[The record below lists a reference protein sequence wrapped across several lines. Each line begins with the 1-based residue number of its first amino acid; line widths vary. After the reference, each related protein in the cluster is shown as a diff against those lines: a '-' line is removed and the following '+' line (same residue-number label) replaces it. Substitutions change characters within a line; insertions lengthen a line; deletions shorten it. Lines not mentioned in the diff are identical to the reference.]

1 MSKKIF
7 MMSFVALFMVLGMS
21 QDVMANGG
29 MVQCKMD
36 EVCIMNDTIKSD
48 VSYKVSDKKVIFP
61 QGFYLDG
68 DECWRI
74 MFPDG
79 IGISDYSMTC
89 STKVTELVGLKKL
102 GAPKDICNMYC
113 PKSAGVSNLSDDEV
127 TKLIKEKL
135 SIAWPDYDF
144 NTNDYLKEESFNLS
158 YYGLNKPRHISVLEV
173 SETGHPEI
181 GWFFDGHYYSK
192 NTLVKKKEAKE
203 AAAEKNFKA
212 EIAKFKRKYGFDP
225 SVNDV
230 KYIVKVGRNLLGIL
244 DARNEWVDE
253 YADNRNNKVTVKL
266 EIDRGASKCY
276 KFYWFNT
283 AYFCGYFWVKNNV
296 ITSIHWER

>member
-1 MSKKIF
+1 MNKKIF
-7 MMSFVALFMVLGMS
+7 MMSFVALIIALGMS
-21 QDVMANGG
+21 QSVMANGG

-79 IGISDYSMTC
+79 IGISAGLC
-89 STKVTELVGLKKL
+89 SKRITELVGLKKL
-102 GAPKDICNMYC
+102 GAPKEIYKMYC

-135 SIAWPDYDF
+135 SIVWPDYDF
-144 NTNDYLKEESFNLS
+144 NTNDYFNLELFDLS
-158 YYGLNKPRHISVLEV
+158 YYGLNKPKHINVLEE
-173 SETGHPEI
+173 SEYGYDEI

-192 NTLVKKKEAKE
+192 NTLVKKKEGKE

-225 SVNDV
+225 VSTSWKQTIKAGRSEAAFNACNEFLE
-230 KYIVKVGRNLLGIL
+230 KYGYTIMR
-244 DARNEWVDE
+244 
-253 YADNRNNKVTVKL
+253 VKL
-266 EIDRGASKCY
+266 TIDNGASKCY
-276 KFYWFNT
+276 DMYKDGIKQ
-283 AYFCGYFWVKNNV
+283 GYFWTRGGK
-296 ITSIHWER
+296 ITSVVWR

>member
-36 EVCIMNDTIKSD
+36 DVCIMNDTIKSD

-158 YYGLNKPRHISVLEV
+158 YYGLNKPRHISVKEE
-173 SETGHPEI
+173 SETGYPEI

-225 SVNDV
+225 VETPLKTVIRTGRSKSVFDAWNNWRKAYDY
-230 KYIVKVGRNLLGIL
+230 YIVTTELTYDGGNSKKYYFYFKGSRIGSFWIRNGKL
-244 DARNEWVDE
+244 DSVSW
-253 YADNRNNKVTVKL
+253 Y
-266 EIDRGASKCY
+266 
-276 KFYWFNT
+276 
-283 AYFCGYFWVKNNV
+283 
-296 ITSIHWER
+296 